1 MILIH
6 YDKMQEQNI
15 YLKIQALSFKLSRIP
30 HITHASSAIT
40 NITTLLVCSSTK
52 CKHKRFVL

>member
-6 YDKMQEQNI
+6 YNKMQEHI
-15 YLKIQALSFKLSRIP
+15 YLKIKAFSFKLSRIP

-40 NITTLLVCSSTK
+40 NITTVTHESM
-52 CKHKRFVL
+52 